1 MQNFKLI
8 PTKALIERDLFELED
23 YKAFKPLNHQSSK
36 LRFTFTFFISRALR
50 DITRY
55 TSNFAVA
62 IFQFRSSSIDLCAL
76 SKFFQIYCDFSPI
89 YVRFSL

>member
-8 PTKALIERDLFELED
+8 PTKALIGRDLFEPED
-23 YKAFKPLNHQSSK
+23 YKAFKPLNHRSSK
-36 LRFTFTFFISRALR
+36 LRFTFTFLFYVLR

-55 TSNFAVA
+55 MSNFAVA

-76 SKFFQIYCDFSPI
+76 SKIF
-89 YVRFSL
+89 